1 MRETGLTDD
10 PIQPAGVAAGPAKLG
25 EQVAARLAAQITA
38 NGWPAGHYLGHEEQ
52 LAKAF
57 GVSRSAIREAIA
69 IAEWDG
75 YVESRRGREG
85 GLYVCEQAL
94 EPAIAVLRNYLFLT
108 GANLP
113 ELLQARRLIEG
124 AILERAIERID
135 RAQAAA
141 LEQVLAQPA
150 APQDDRLHLSRLKQ
164 IVDRM
169 ADLAG
174 SPLLRVLA
182 GSLRH
187 CYVDRVR
194 TTTLDDGAYLRASR
208 TVAEL
213 RLRQIEA
220 ILAYDRVAAR
230 DLQTRAM
237 DVWARFQETVPTSNL
252 SGAAIVSRL
261 TATGDD
267 ALIYEF
273 VRPAKKA
280 EGVARAIAQM
290 IASQHLGI
298 GSRVGTEP
306 DLIAA
311 LDVSRRVLREGI
323 RILERF
329 GIVESGRGKHGGLIV
344 GQPRP
349 LALPGSFRG
358 EPAPGPA
365 APSRD
370 DDRTVAA
377 MLLVHAVLAVTRGA
391 GEGGA
396 ATAARALA
404 DRFRKAARPEPGASA
419 TSAPAAQAN
428 AAFVAFLLDHL
439 RDPVARC
446 LLGVADDLQRQSGSS
461 GRWPGCDST
470 ALLAVLDAIAAND
483 RFAAPR
489 LMQAAL
495 RGN

>member
-1 MRETGLTDD
+1 
-10 PIQPAGVAAGPAKLG
+10 PQ
-25 EQVAARLAAQITA
+25 
-38 NGWPAGHYLGHEEQ
+38 
-52 LAKAF
+52 
-57 GVSRSAIREAIA
+57 
-69 IAEWDG
+69 
-75 YVESRRGREG
+75 
-85 GLYVCEQAL
+85 
-94 EPAIAVLRNYLFLT
+94 
-108 GANLP
+108 
-113 ELLQARRLIEG
+113 LLQARRLVEG

-135 RAQAAA
+135 RTQAAA
-141 LEQVLAQPA
+141 LEQILAQPA

-237 DVWARFQETVPTSNL
+237 DVWARFQETVPTSDL
-252 SGAAIVSRL
+252 SGAAIVNRL

-358 EPAPGPA
+358 EL
-365 APSRD
+365 APSGD
-370 DDRTVAA
+370 DERTIAA
-377 MLLVHAVLAVTRGA
+377 MLLVHAVLAVTRDAA
-391 GEGGA
+391 GEDGA
-396 ATAARALA
+396 AARTLA
-404 DRFRKAARPEPGASA
+404 ERLRQEARPEADMPAA
-419 TSAPAAQAN
+419 SAPAAQAN
-428 AAFVAFLLDHL
+428 AAFVTFLLDHL
-439 RDPVARC
+439 ADPVARC
-446 LLGVADDLQRQSGSS
+446 LLGVADDLQHNPPAAIP
-461 GRWPGCDST
+461 WPAFGT
-470 ALLAVLDAIAAND
+470 PTLLAVLEAIAAND

-489 LMQAAL
+489 LVQAAL
-495 RGN
+495 RADWAGTERSRFTRPAPLPPVRLSDNGA